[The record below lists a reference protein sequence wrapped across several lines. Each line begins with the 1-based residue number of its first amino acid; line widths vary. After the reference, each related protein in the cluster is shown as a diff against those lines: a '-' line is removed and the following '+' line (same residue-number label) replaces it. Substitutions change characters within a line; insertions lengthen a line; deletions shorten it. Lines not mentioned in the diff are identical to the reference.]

1 MLSVLHEAI
10 EHRLMLPLVIRAPQN
25 QRILH
30 PDTASGEME
39 TSIDESPAE
48 VETLGICVKNVGGT
62 TFFEVVS
69 HVLEGSKQEM
79 IEFFVLHGVILNGQA
94 AGALEGN
101 AIGRVG
107 QNEICLPAIHERG
120 HILGAGGVTAHE
132 SVSADSPEVATLHKG
147 GLLQRGTQVVIVIFR
162 VRIAPV
168 LEQVSQFLL
177 VKAGKGDVKSLALQ
191 RLDFHPEE
199 LFIPTC
205 VHRHAVIG
213 EDVGFFL
220 RLGQVIHKDTG
231 HLGDAFLLGGK
242 QTTVTGDDAIV
253 TVDDDRVDKAEFPQ
267 RRAELHDLLR
277 RVRPS
282 IVDIGHQFADGHQ
295 LHISRCFHTSP
306 HSANFSKPPTE
317 RI

>member
-69 HVLEGSKQEM
+69 HVLEGGKQET
-79 IEFFVLHGVILNGQA
+79 IELLILHGVILNGQA
-94 AGALEGN
+94 TGALKGN
-101 AIGRVG
+101 AIGWVS
-107 QNEICLPAIHERG
+107 QDEICLPAIHERC
-120 HILGAGGVTAHE
+120 HILGAGGITAHE
-132 SVSADSPEVATLHKG
+132 LVSADCPDIATLHKG
-147 GLLQRGTQVVIVIFR
+147 CLLQRSTQVVIVIFR
-162 VRIAPV
+162 VRIAPA

-177 VKAGKGDVKSLALQ
+177 VKAGEGDVKSLALQ
-191 RLDFHPEE
+191 RFDFHPEE
-199 LFIPTC
+199 FFIPAC
-205 VHRHAVIG
+205 VHRHAIIG
-213 EDVGFFL
+213 ENVGFFL

-253 TVDDDRVDKAEFPQ
+253 TVDDDRIDKAEFPQ
-267 RRAELHDLLR
+267 RRAQLHDLLR
-277 RVRPS
+277 
-282 IVDIGHQFADGHQ
+282 
-295 LHISRCFHTSP
+295 
-306 HSANFSKPPTE
+306 
-317 RI
+317 